1 MNESIEDKYLFEQL
15 KTTMALTSGT
25 LIVSLSVINT
35 KIQLMYKGALYIS
48 WLFLIN
54 SIVFGILAMT
64 AAKCIYSR
72 SQNGKQ
78 GALTGREKEM
88 YDKGEVLTP
97 FEAKTPCIHLLSFIL
112 GLVSFFIF
120 VFLNVNAIMKW

>member
-1 MNESIEDKYLFEQL
+1 MNESVEDKYLFEQL

-35 KIQLMYKGALYIS
+35 KIQLMYKAALYIS
-48 WLFLIN
+48 WFFLIN

-72 SQNGKQ
+72 SQKGKQ

-88 YDKGEVLTP
+88 YDKNEVLTP
-97 FEAKTPCIHLLSFIL
+97 FEAKTPRIHLLSFII

-120 VFLNVNAIMKW
+120 VFLNVNTSMKW